1 MCQDHDALKVMSAF
15 KEIGTKAFFVF
26 LLATVLLK
34 IFVNAQQ
41 YTNPIGYLLLNQDY
55 STGKMLSGEIKKELI
70 SVLQPLVAAHQ
81 ERKKLVTDEV
91 VREFMTP
98 RKLEFTGFNS

>member
-1 MCQDHDALKVMSAF
+1 
-15 KEIGTKAFFVF
+15 
-26 LLATVLLK
+26 
-34 IFVNAQQ
+34 
-41 YTNPIGYLLLNQDY
+41 
-55 STGKMLSGEIKKELI
+55 MLSGEIKKELI

-98 RKLEFTGFNS
+98 RKLEFIGFNS